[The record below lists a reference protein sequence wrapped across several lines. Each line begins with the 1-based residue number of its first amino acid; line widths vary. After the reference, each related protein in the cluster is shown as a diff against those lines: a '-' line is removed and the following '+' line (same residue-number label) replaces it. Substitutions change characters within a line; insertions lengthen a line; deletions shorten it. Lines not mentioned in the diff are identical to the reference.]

1 MVGSETTIALSGVYV
16 GGEQVF
22 STQDWVDQK
31 VDQVKWNLVNFAIGI
46 KK

>member
-31 VDQVKWNLVNFAIGI
+31 VDHVKEKFDELRNRD
-46 KK
+46 